1 MKKKLTNDLKIAC
14 SGFTLSELIIVI
26 MLIGIF
32 ASIGMTRTRT
42 GITTIRTQVAIDQI
56 TADIDLLRSMAFAK
70 HDTLTMV
77 FSTVNDLYT
86 IYTGPDNSR
95 DIVTSFPNSASGVV
109 SFQSASLADVDIT
122 AASFG
127 SQPEIQFLPLG
138 DLKSGGTI
146 TISGYTITLQ
156 DLTGKWSVN

>member
-77 FSTVNDLYT
+77 CSTVNDLYT

-95 DIVTSFPNSASGVV
+95 DIVTSFPNSTNGVV
-109 SFQSASLADVDIT
+109 SFQSASFTDVDIT

-146 TISGYTITLQ
+146 TINGYTITLQ

>member
-95 DIVTSFPNSASGVV
+95 DIVTSFPNSTNGVV
-109 SFQSASLADVDIT
+109 SFQSASFTDVDIT

>member
-1 MKKKLTNDLKIAC
+1 
-14 SGFTLSELIIVI
+14 
-26 MLIGIF
+26 
-32 ASIGMTRTRT
+32 
-42 GITTIRTQVAIDQI
+42 
-56 TADIDLLRSMAFAK
+56 
-70 HDTLTMV
+70 MV

-95 DIVTSFPNSASGVV
+95 DIVTSFPNSANGVV
-109 SFQSASLADVDIT
+109 SFQSASFTDVDIT

-146 TISGYTITLQ
+146 TINDHTITLQ